1 MMGRCL
7 REELEL
13 KKTHVFKK
21 SWIKRFV
28 FAAVLIIM
36 LPLKPDDYQAI
47 TEDDVKRA
55 ERELEA
61 AKQQAQQLDNKLN
74 ELNGSISDTESYIN
88 QVDGWISDV
97 TLQIYNLNQEI
108 NAKQAEI
115 DAKQTQINDTL
126 ANIDAVKTSIAQ
138 TEINLSDAQTT
149 EANQYSS
156 MKLRIQYMYENGDE
170 SFLDILF
177 SSDSMIDFLNNAEY
191 ISEISKYDREKLIEY
206 GENKDRITNLLA
218 NLETQ
223 KSELETQEAKY
234 ETELGELEEQK
245 SVLDS
250 KKSEQEVLQASY
262 TDLYNAKNNEL
273 SNLES
278 QQSDTEYKKQLA
290 LKEVEEQEQLVEQA
304 RKEYAAWL
312 AELARLNKDAD
323 AAVAAKLAE
332 INVTGFTWP
341 VPGFN
346 RITSQFGM
354 RMHPILGYEKLHDGT
369 DISGA
374 GINGTPIL
382 AAYSG
387 TVVLAQSYWGYGNCV
402 KIDHGGGVVTLYAH
416 ASAILVSVGQQ
427 VNAGDTIALVGS
439 TGNSTGPHLH
449 FSLIIKGEFVNPL
462 DYVVVPR

>member
-1 MMGRCL
+1 M
-7 REELEL
+7 

-55 ERELEA
+55 ERELED

-290 LKEVEEQEQLVEQA
+290 LKEVEEQEQRVEQA

-439 TGNSTGPHLH
+439 TGNSTAPHLH
-449 FSLIIKGEFVNPL
+449 FSLIIKGDFVNPL

>member
-1 MMGRCL
+1 M
-7 REELEL
+7 

-55 ERELEA
+55 ERELED

-290 LKEVEEQEQLVEQA
+290 LKEVEEQEQRVEQA

>member
-1 MMGRCL
+1 M
-7 REELEL
+7 

-61 AKQQAQQLDNKLN
+61 AKQQAKQLDNKLN

-439 TGNSTGPHLH
+439 TGISTGPHLH

>member
-1 MMGRCL
+1 M
-7 REELEL
+7 
-13 KKTHVFKK
+13 KKAHVFKK

-250 KKSEQEVLQASY
+250 KK
-262 TDLYNAKNNEL
+262 YNAKNNEL

-290 LKEVEEQEQLVEQA
+290 LKEVEEQEQRVEQA

-439 TGNSTGPHLH
+439 TGNSTAPHLH

>member
-1 MMGRCL
+1 M
-7 REELEL
+7 

-108 NAKQAEI
+108 NAKQVEI

-206 GENKDRITNLLA
+206 GKNKDRITNLLA

-290 LKEVEEQEQLVEQA
+290 LKEVEEQEQRVEQA

-323 AAVAAKLAE
+323 ATVAAKLAE

-439 TGNSTGPHLH
+439 TGNSTAPHLH

>member
-1 MMGRCL
+1 M
-7 REELEL
+7 
-13 KKTHVFKK
+13 KKTHVFRK

-126 ANIDAVKTSIAQ
+126 ANIAAVKTSIAQ

-206 GENKDRITNLLA
+206 GETKDRITNLLA

-223 KSELETQEAKY
+223 KSELETREAQY
-234 ETELGELEEQK
+234 ETELVELEEQK

-250 KKSEQEVLQASY
+250 KKSEQEVLQTSY

-312 AELARLNKDAD
+312 AEQARLNKDAD

>member
-1 MMGRCL
+1 MKSKI
-7 REELEL
+7 L
-13 KKTHVFKK
+13 KRVL
-21 SWIKRFV
+21 
-28 FAAVLIIM
+28 FAAVLLIL
-36 LPLKPDDYQAI
+36 LPMKPDEFQAI

-55 ERELEA
+55 ERELQA
-61 AKQQAQQLDNKLN
+61 AQEQEQALENQLN
-74 ELNGSISDTESYIN
+74 ELNNNISDTKTYIT

-97 TLQIYNLNQEI
+97 TLQIYNLNQDI

-115 DAKQTQINDTL
+115 DAKQGEIDLTL
-126 ANIDAVKTSIAQ
+126 AAIEAVNANITQTKIDLADAQQ
-138 TEINLSDAQTT
+138 TEAD
-149 EANQYSS
+149 QYAS

-177 SSDSMIDFLNNAEY
+177 SSDSMVDFLNNAEY
-191 ISEISKYDREKLIEY
+191 ISEISQYDRQKLTEY
-206 GENKDRITNLLA
+206 GETKQRVNALLA
-218 NLETQ
+218 DLETQ
-223 KSELETQEAKY
+223 NIELVAQDELY
-234 ETELGELEEQK
+234 ESQLTELQAQK
-245 SVLDS
+245 AVLDAN
-250 KKSEQEVLQASY
+250 KEAQEVLQATY
-262 TDLYNAKNNEL
+262 NELYDSKNREL

-278 QQSDTEYKKQLA
+278 EQSNTEELKRLA
-290 LKEVEEQEQLVEQA
+290 EQEVEDQKKLVDDA
-304 RKEYAAWL
+304 RAQYAAWL
-312 AELARLNKDAD
+312 AEQARLNQDAD

-341 VPGFN
+341 APGYN
-346 RITSQFGM
+346 RSTSQFGM

-374 GINGTPIL
+374 GINGTPIV
-382 AAYSG
+382 AAYGG
-387 TVVLAQSYWGYGNCV
+387 TVILAQSYWGYGNCV

-462 DYVVVPR
+462 DYVTVPRY

>member
-1 MMGRCL
+1 M
-7 REELEL
+7 
-13 KKTHVFKK
+13 KKAHVFKK

-250 KKSEQEVLQASY
+250 KKYEQEVLQASY

>member
-1 MMGRCL
+1 M
-7 REELEL
+7 

-55 ERELEA
+55 ERELED

-290 LKEVEEQEQLVEQA
+290 LKEVEEQEQRVEQA

-439 TGNSTGPHLH
+439 TGNTTGPHLH

>member
-1 MMGRCL
+1 M
-7 REELEL
+7 

-55 ERELEA
+55 ERELEDA
-61 AKQQAQQLDNKLN
+61 RQQAQQLDNKLN

-290 LKEVEEQEQLVEQA
+290 LKEVEEQEQRVEQA

-439 TGNSTGPHLH
+439 TGNSTAPHLH

>member
-1 MMGRCL
+1 
-7 REELEL
+7 L

-126 ANIDAVKTSIAQ
+126 ANIAAVKTSIAQ

>member
-1 MMGRCL
+1 M
-7 REELEL
+7 

-47 TEDDVKRA
+47 TEDDVKQA

-115 DAKQTQINDTL
+115 DAKQAQINDTL

-206 GENKDRITNLLA
+206 GETKDRITNLLA

-223 KSELETQEAKY
+223 KSELETREAQY

-250 KKSEQEVLQASY
+250 KKSEQEVLQTSY

-312 AELARLNKDAD
+312 AEQARLNKDAD

>member
-1 MMGRCL
+1 M
-7 REELEL
+7 

-290 LKEVEEQEQLVEQA
+290 LKEVEEQEQRVEQA

-341 VPGFN
+341 IPGFN

-439 TGNSTGPHLH
+439 TGNSTAPHLH

>member
-1 MMGRCL
+1 M
-7 REELEL
+7 
-13 KKTHVFKK
+13 KKAHVFKK

-262 TDLYNAKNNEL
+262 TDLYNANNNEL

>member
-1 MMGRCL
+1 M
-7 REELEL
+7 
-13 KKTHVFKK
+13 KKAHVFKK

-278 QQSDTEYKKQLA
+278 QQSDTQYKKQLA

>member
-1 MMGRCL
+1 M
-7 REELEL
+7 

-290 LKEVEEQEQLVEQA
+290 LKEVEEQEQRVEQA

-416 ASAILVSVGQQ
+416 ASAILVSGGQQ

-439 TGNSTGPHLH
+439 TGNSTAPHLH

>member
-1 MMGRCL
+1 M
-7 REELEL
+7 

-290 LKEVEEQEQLVEQA
+290 LKEVEEQEQRVEQA

-439 TGNSTGPHLH
+439 TGNSTAPHLH

>member
-1 MMGRCL
+1 M
-7 REELEL
+7 

-108 NAKQAEI
+108 NAKQVEI

-223 KSELETQEAKY
+223 KSELETQEARY

-290 LKEVEEQEQLVEQA
+290 LKEVEEQEQRVEQA

-439 TGNSTGPHLH
+439 TGNSTAPHLH

>member
-1 MMGRCL
+1 M
-7 REELEL
+7 
-13 KKTHVFKK
+13 
-21 SWIKRFV
+21 
-28 FAAVLIIM
+28 FAAVLLFM
-36 LPLKPDDYQAI
+36 LPMKPEEYQAI
-47 TEDDVKRA
+47 TEDEVKQA
-55 ERELEA
+55 ERELEN

-74 ELNGSISDTESYIN
+74 ELNGNISDTESYIS

-97 TLQIYNLNQEI
+97 SLQIYNLNQEI
-108 NAKQAEI
+108 DAKQAEI
-115 DAKQTQINDTL
+115 DAKQAQINETL
-126 ANIDAVKTSIAQ
+126 ANIDTVKANIAQ
-138 TEINLSDAQTT
+138 TEIDLADAQAT
-149 EANQYSS
+149 EEYQYSS

-177 SSDSMIDFLNNAEY
+177 SSDSMVDFLNNAEY
-191 ISEISKYDREKLIEY
+191 ISEISKYDRQKLIEY
-206 GENKDRITNLLA
+206 GETKDTISTLLA
-218 NLETQ
+218 NLGVQ
-223 KSELETQEAKY
+223 KENLEAQEAQY
-234 ETELGELEEQK
+234 ETELTELENQK

-278 QQSDTEYKKQLA
+278 QQSDTEYRKQLA
-290 LKEVEEQEQLVEQA
+290 LKEVEEQEQRVEEA

-312 AELARLNKDAD
+312 AEQARLNQDAD

-341 VPGFN
+341 VPGYN

-354 RMHPILGYEKLHDGT
+354 RIHPILGYEKLHDGT

-374 GINGTPIL
+374 GINGTPIH

-387 TVVLAQSYWGYGNCV
+387 TVILAQSYWGYGNCV

-439 TGNSTGPHLH
+439 TGNSTAPHLH

>member
-1 MMGRCL
+1 M
-7 REELEL
+7 

-55 ERELEA
+55 ERELED

-290 LKEVEEQEQLVEQA
+290 LKEVEEQEQRVEQA

-402 KIDHGGGVVTLYAH
+402 KIDYGGGVVTLYAH

-439 TGNSTGPHLH
+439 TGNSTAPHLH

>member
-1 MMGRCL
+1 M
-7 REELEL
+7 

-55 ERELEA
+55 ERQLEA

-250 KKSEQEVLQASY
+250 KKSEQEVLHASY

>member
-1 MMGRCL
+1 M
-7 REELEL
+7 

-61 AKQQAQQLDNKLN
+61 AKQQAKQLDNKLN

-223 KSELETQEAKY
+223 KSELETQEARY

>member
-1 MMGRCL
+1 M
-7 REELEL
+7 
-13 KKTHVFKK
+13 KKAHVFKK

-28 FAAVLIIM
+28 FAALLIIM
-36 LPLKPDDYQAI
+36 LPLKPDEYQAI
-47 TEDDVKRA
+47 TEDDVKQA

-115 DAKQTQINDTL
+115 DAKQMQINDTL

-149 EANQYSS
+149 EENQYSS

-206 GENKDRITNLLA
+206 GETKDRITNLLA

-223 KSELETQEAKY
+223 KSELETREAQY

-250 KKSEQEVLQASY
+250 KKSEQEVLQTSY

-290 LKEVEEQEQLVEQA
+290 LKEVEEQEQRVEQA

-439 TGNSTGPHLH
+439 TGNSTAPHLH

>member
-1 MMGRCL
+1 M
-7 REELEL
+7 
-13 KKTHVFKK
+13 KKAHVFKK

-28 FAAVLIIM
+28 FAALLIIM

-47 TEDDVKRA
+47 TEDDVKQA

-115 DAKQTQINDTL
+115 DAKQMQINDTL

-206 GENKDRITNLLA
+206 GETKDRITNLLA

-223 KSELETQEAKY
+223 KSELETREAQY

-278 QQSDTEYKKQLA
+278 QQSDTEYKKLLA

-312 AELARLNKDAD
+312 AEQARLNKDAD

>member
-1 MMGRCL
+1 
-7 REELEL
+7 L
-13 KKTHVFKK
+13 KKAHVFKK

-290 LKEVEEQEQLVEQA
+290 LKEVEEQEQRVEQA

-439 TGNSTGPHLH
+439 TGNSTAPHLH

>member
-1 MMGRCL
+1 M
-7 REELEL
+7 

-55 ERELEA
+55 ERELED

-108 NAKQAEI
+108 NAKQVEI

-290 LKEVEEQEQLVEQA
+290 LKEVEEQEQRVEQA

-439 TGNSTGPHLH
+439 TGNSTAPHLH

>member
-1 MMGRCL
+1 M
-7 REELEL
+7 

-55 ERELEA
+55 ERELED

-223 KSELETQEAKY
+223 KSELETQEDKY

-290 LKEVEEQEQLVEQA
+290 LKEVEEQEQRVEQA

-439 TGNSTGPHLH
+439 TGNSTAPHLH

>member
-1 MMGRCL
+1 M
-7 REELEL
+7 

-55 ERELEA
+55 ERELED

-290 LKEVEEQEQLVEQA
+290 LKEVEEQEQRVEQA

-332 INVTGFTWP
+332 INVTGFTCP

>member
-1 MMGRCL
+1 M
-7 REELEL
+7 

-21 SWIKRFV
+21 SWIKRFI

-290 LKEVEEQEQLVEQA
+290 LKEVEEQEQRVEQA

-439 TGNSTGPHLH
+439 TGNSTAPHLH

>member
-1 MMGRCL
+1 M
-7 REELEL
+7 

-115 DAKQTQINDTL
+115 DAKQMQINDTL
-126 ANIDAVKTSIAQ
+126 ANIAAVKTSIAQ

>member
-1 MMGRCL
+1 M
-7 REELEL
+7 

-36 LPLKPDDYQAI
+36 LPIKPDDYQAI

-61 AKQQAQQLDNKLN
+61 AKQQAKQLDNKLN

-223 KSELETQEAKY
+223 KSELETQEARY

-346 RITSQFGM
+346 RSTSQFGM

>member
-1 MMGRCL
+1 M
-7 REELEL
+7 
-13 KKTHVFKK
+13 KKAHVFKK

-250 KKSEQEVLQASY
+250 TKSEQEVLQASY

-312 AELARLNKDAD
+312 AEQARLNKDAD